1 MYTDPADPWSWGAEP
16 AQRRL
21 EVEFGD
27 QVAFTYV
34 MAGLAREFRHPH
46 KTMRDVMD
54 AGEATGMP
62 VDPRL
67 WLDGPPVSSYPA
79 CQGVKAAAE
88 QGLEGRYL
96 RVLREGLMVDR
107 RKLDSADALVDAA
120 HHVPGLDVERFG
132 IDLRS
137 DAIVEAFGAD
147 LERGRETLLPSFD
160 VRGETDAAAG
170 PRRVQGHHV
179 APLREA
185 VLAAGA
191 EPAGAL
197 PGAEEVVRRFGR
209 VATAEVAAACDLH
222 GPRAAAELWRLAA
235 EWRVRALTGVLWSPE

>member
-1 MYTDPADPWSWGAEP
+1 MI
-16 AQRRL
+16 
-21 EVEFGD
+21 
-27 QVAFTYV
+27 
-34 MAGLAREFRHPH
+34 
-46 KTMRDVMD
+46 
-54 AGEATGMP
+54 
-62 VDPRL
+62 
-67 WLDGPPVSSYPA
+67 
-79 CQGVKAAAE
+79 
-88 QGLEGRYL
+88 
-96 RVLREGLMVDR
+96 DR

-120 HHVPGLDVERFG
+120 RRVSGMDVERFG

-137 DAIVEAFGAD
+137 DAIVEAFAAD

-160 VRGETDAAAG
+160 VRGEDGG
-170 PRRVQGHHV
+170 PRCVQGHHV

-191 EPAGAL
+191 QPAGAL

-235 EWRVRALTGVLWSPE
+235 EWRVRAERALTGLHRLAVRRLQDPS